1 MRSLEVREQALPS
14 LTTDRARA
22 FADLD
27 AHGYCVIADVLRPAE
42 VTALRARVIGQGQGE
57 DARGVAFH
65 DSKANQRIWMMVNKG
80 RMFRDL
86 VIHPLVMEMMP
97 HLLDEDFI
105 LSSLTANIA
114 RPGGEVMYLH
124 ADQGYLGFWTPK
136 PVVANILWMLDD
148 FTDENGG
155 TRLIPGSH
163 RRARQPEDTQER
175 TIAAVGKAGSALIF
189 DGRLLHGT
197 GANRTTDMQRHGI
210 LTYYCRPFI
219 RQQENFFLGMAPEL
233 RATEREA
240 FLERIGYR
248 IWAGLGRTDSPGER
262 RLLERLDDPVG
273 ALDSTGKVAPDAS
286 QALNAQHQAAA
297 SRI

>member
-1 MRSLEVREQALPS
+1 MGSTEVRERALPS
-14 LTTDRARA
+14 STSDRTRA

-27 AHGYCVIADVLRPAE
+27 THGYCVIADAIDPAQ
-42 VTALRARVIGQGQGE
+42 VAALRGRVIAQGQGE

-114 RPGGEVMYLH
+114 RPGGDAMYLH
-124 ADQGYLGFWTPK
+124 TDQGYVGFWTPK

-163 RRARQPEDTQER
+163 LRGRQPEDTHER
-175 TIAAVGKAGSALIF
+175 TVAATGKAGSALIF
-189 DGRLLHGT
+189 DGRLIHGT
-197 GANRTTDMQRHGI
+197 GANRTQSVQRHGI
-210 LTYYCRPFI
+210 LTYYCRPFV
-219 RQQENFFLGMAPEL
+219 RQQENFFLGMAPAL
-233 RATEREA
+233 RASEREA
-240 FLERIGYR
+240 FLERVGYR
-248 IWAGLGRTDSPGER
+248 IWAGLGRTDAPGER
-262 RLLERLDDPVG
+262 ELLARLDDPIG
-273 ALDSTGKVAPDAS
+273 ALDSAGGTAPDAD
-286 QALNAQHQAAA
+286 APLP
-297 SRI
+297 

>member
-1 MRSLEVREQALPS
+1 MGSTEVRERPLPS
-14 LTTDRARA
+14 PTADRTRA

-27 AHGYCVIADVLRPAE
+27 VHGYCVIADAIDPVQVA
-42 VTALRARVIGQGQGE
+42 ALRSRVIAQGGGE

-97 HLLDEDFI
+97 HLLDADFI

-114 RPGGEVMYLH
+114 RPGGDAMYLH
-124 ADQGYLGFWTPK
+124 TDQGYVGFWTPR

-163 RRARQPEDTQER
+163 LRARQPEDTHER
-175 TIAAVGKAGSALIF
+175 TVAAVGRAGSALIF
-189 DGRLLHGT
+189 DGRLIHGT
-197 GANRTTDMQRHGI
+197 GANRSRDVQRHGI

-219 RQQENFFLGMAPEL
+219 RQQENFFLGMAPAL
-233 RATEREA
+233 RSSEREA

-248 IWAGLGRTDSPGER
+248 IWAGLGRTDAPGDR
-262 RLLERLDDPVG
+262 QLLTRLDDPLS
-273 ALDSTGKVAPDAS
+273 ALDSAGELPADADAP
-286 QALNAQHQAAA
+286 LP
-297 SRI
+297 